1 MDDLLIKLRLLA
13 RAEMVLFR
21 LHLRRTMLQASLSL
35 VAVLLTVLAVGML
48 NVALYQYLVPR
59 LDGAGAALSVALAD
73 LVIAAAVFIAAA
85 RQGLGAEYDS
95 AREIRELVVADLT
108 ADAEQI
114 KARITELHD
123 DIRQLR
129 ASASGLLSP
138 GSVISNSVLPWL
150 LTLFRALRRRK
161 EQ

>member
-1 MDDLLIKLRLLA
+1 MDDLLVKLRLLV

-21 LHLRRTMLQASLSL
+21 LHLRRTLLQAAFSL

-59 LDGAGAALSVALAD
+59 LDGAGAALAVAMAD

-95 AREIRELVVADLT
+95 ARELRELVVADLT

-123 DIRQLR
+123 DIKQLR
-129 ASASGLLSP
+129 AAASGLLSP
-138 GSVISNSVLPWL
+138 GGVISSAVLPWL
-150 LTLFRALRRRK
+150 LTLFRVLRRRK
-161 EQ
+161 EP